1 MNKIRLDETINE
13 VLYLKHIKNI
23 IDRLYKEKSL
33 LTEEEH
39 KIIINECDKR
49 ILKCESDYVN
59 KKEEYNEVKSKQE
72 EKKSSRKNNK
82 TEKYN
87 NESIN

>member
-13 VLYLKHIKNI
+13 ILYLKHIKNI

-39 KIIINECDKR
+39 KIIIDECDKR

-59 KKEEYNEVKSKQE
+59 KKEEYNDVKFKQE

-82 TEKYN
+82 REKNN